1 MYILKYSDELY
12 TIYLSSFNNPP
23 GPNKRN
29 FREAEKNLGENTQEI
44 ENLITSQN
52 KGIFKSGEGGGYL
65 ET

>member
-1 MYILKYSDELY
+1 MNYIRY
-12 TIYLSSFNNPP
+12 TFRRSITPRARIREISA
-23 GPNKRN
+23 KR
-29 FREAEKNLGENTQEI
+29 KKILGENTQEI